1 MLNRKSLVFLSTF
14 ALVALWSTVA
24 FAADIG
30 AADNVFT
37 TYSWVAVG
45 AGLGIGIAAF
55 GGALGMGRAAG
66 EALGGIARNPGAAG
80 KIFTPFIIALALIEA
95 LAIHAFVIAIL
106 LVLSIEM
113 PGDYTQLMELVE
125 AMSN

>member
-1 MLNRKSLVFLSTF
+1 MLKRKTIAFFATF
-14 ALVALWSTVA
+14 TVVALWSVTA
-24 FAADIG
+24 FAVEVG

-37 TYSWVAVG
+37 TYGWVAMG

-95 LAIHAFVIAIL
+95 LAIYAFVISIMM
-106 LVLSIEM
+106 VLGM
-113 PGDYTQLMELVE
+113 DLGGLMELSE
-125 AMSN
+125 AVFGV